1 MLTRKAVCVLLRPGG
16 SMRRIAAVAALSL
29 FALTAS
35 IDRVAAA
42 LVVSID
48 KSSQH
53 MTVLVDGAARHTWLV
68 STGTGGGPP
77 SGTYRPQRMERKWYS
92 RKFNWSP
99 MPHAIF
105 FHEGYAIHGTG
116 YVARLGSRASHGC
129 IRLHPANAAILY
141 SLVQS
146 QGMQNT
152 RIVVANSP
160 SMIAKLKSQSVRA
173 RLLHRP
179 DREPVKAQARAP
191 LAMPSVQAVPAA
203 SEALPVPAAPE
214 KL

>member
-1 MLTRKAVCVLLRPGG
+1 
-16 SMRRIAAVAALSL
+16 MRRIAAPAALSL
-29 FALTAS
+29 LAWAAS
-35 IDRVAAA
+35 IDGAAAA

-48 KSSQH
+48 KSSQR

-77 SGTYRPQRMERKWYS
+77 SGSYRPERMERKWYS

-116 YVARLGSRASHGC
+116 YVSRLGSRASHGC

-141 SLVQS
+141 GLVQRE
-146 QGMQNT
+146 GMQNT

-160 SMIAKLKSQSVRA
+160 TMIAKLKSRSVRA
-173 RLLHRP
+173 KLLQR
-179 DREPVKAQARAP
+179 RGKEPVNAEARAP
-191 LAMPSVQAVPAA
+191 IATPSMPAA
-203 SEALPVPAAPE
+203 IEASPPPASAE